1 MLNSH
6 LFSGIAQFTDK
17 KPISDQFLSVCR
29 AGPPFFASSLCHDL
43 FIQTFSQFPYQKF
56 MVLCM
61 KYISWLGSYIE
72 QMSNAMTANVKCIVT
87 WLYVGKKRKNIF
99 MASFYGWGS
108 TASRLKPLRGGSL
121 LFTTKLSSYKF
132 LVLVLS
138 TSEGCKTELTLD
150 PPSGFE
156 HRNPGLGIQRLD
168 H

>member
-1 MLNSH
+1 M
-6 LFSGIAQFTDK
+6 K
-17 KPISDQFLSVCR
+17 FLSVCR

-87 WLYVGKKRKNIF
+87 WLHVGKKRKNIF

-121 LFTTKLSSYKF
+121 LFTSKF
-132 LVLVLS
+132 P
-138 TSEGCKTELTLD
+138 EI
-150 PPSGFE
+150 
-156 HRNPGLGIQRLD
+156 PGTHFINLRRMKG
-168 H
+168 

>member
-1 MLNSH
+1 MH
-6 LFSGIAQFTDK
+6 EG
-17 KPISDQFLSVCR
+17 
-29 AGPPFFASSLCHDL
+29 
-43 FIQTFSQFPYQKF
+43 
-56 MVLCM
+56 
-61 KYISWLGSYIE
+61 YISWLGSYRQ
-72 QMSNAMTANVKCIVT
+72 QMSSAMTTNVKCIVT
-87 WLYVGKKRKNIF
+87 WLYVAKKEKNIF
-99 MASFYGWGS
+99 MTPFYRWGS